1 MLKQPNYF
9 WHIFHVD
16 FSGRQR
22 VADCSTPQKQETPH
36 IHGGGMWTGEN
47 LVDDVLCCNS
57 ILIRFTWKMMVLF
70 EHVCTAEVDSV
81 RCTETACKIKLFMF
95 WFLAWSA
102 ACTAPSHTHTN
113 THTVRRREYVI
124 NMSVIVADCL
134 ICRCIDRPRSN
145 FTSDATLREWES
157 TNTRRF
163 GLRSVKWSLV
173 CCYLRDIRHGVIT
186 IFSHFNISLISA
198 FDFFFLRLCSVCDC
212 AFYEICSFVLRIK

>member
-1 MLKQPNYF
+1 MFARLRLTRCVAPKPRVKLNCLCFGF
-9 WHIFHVD
+9 W
-16 FSGRQR
+16 
-22 VADCSTPQKQETPH
+22 PE
-36 IHGGGMWTGEN
+36 
-47 LVDDVLCCNS
+47 VLHAR
-57 ILIRFTWKMMVLF
+57 L
-70 EHVCTAEVDSV
+70 
-81 RCTETACKIKLFMF
+81 
-95 WFLAWSA
+95 
-102 ACTAPSHTHTN
+102 PHTHTH